1 MRART
6 CAAVAM
12 AAALSAGQ
20 AHAQQPAAPQ
30 AGTPASTAQ
39 PASPPSE
46 GTPDKMP
53 FDIPYGAPISLERG
67 KQVLAAA
74 EAEAQKR
81 DWKMNIAVVDT
92 HGELLNFVRMDGA
105 QLASITVSQNKA
117 RTAAR
122 WRRESR
128 VFYNAY
134 ETGHPYSG
142 TLDPQLAASPGGF
155 PPHRG
160 REDHRGGRLQRRH
173 GRPGRARLQGRGRYG
188 QIVPRTSVRGRQ
200 MSEDMYHGLLGRAL

>member
-1 MRART
+1 
-6 CAAVAM
+6 
-12 AAALSAGQ
+12 
-20 AHAQQPAAPQ
+20 
-30 AGTPASTAQ
+30 
-39 PASPPSE
+39 
-46 GTPDKMP
+46 MP
-53 FDIPYGAPISLERG
+53 FDIPYGAPISLEHA

-74 EAEAQKR
+74 EAEAKKR
-81 DWKMNIAVVDT
+81 NWKMNIAVVDT

-105 QLASITVSQNKA
+105 QLASITISQNKA

-155 PPHRG
+155 PLI
-160 REDHRGGRLQRRH
+160 EDGKIIGAVGCSGGTGDQ
-173 GRPGRARLQGRGRYG
+173 
-188 QIVPRTSVRGRQ
+188 
-200 MSEDMYHGLLGRAL
+200 DALVCKVGADTVK